1 MENLLKDICIYMHV
15 VLLLYRRSYVII
27 VPDVC
32 IRENLYMRMFN
43 SYLGAFG
50 DIPVRCSF
58 CYKKFKCLSFY
69 ENTFVAN
76 IRRINLM
83 LFLGNRSIWE
93 API

>member
-1 MENLLKDICIYMHV
+1 MIYVYIYIYACSSSSMQTFV
-15 VLLLYRRSYVII
+15 RYYRAERLYKRKPV
-27 VPDVC
+27 
-32 IRENLYMRMFN
+32 YMRMFN

-50 DIPVRCSF
+50 DIPARCSF

-83 LFLGNRSIWE
+83 LFLGIRSIWE